1 MFKGKKT
8 YITGALAVLTAVG
21 AYLSGELA
29 LAETIQTVFGALMA
43 MFIRSGVKSD
53 TTNDDT
59 TVAYLRPIVDETV
72 DKPD

>member
-1 MFKGKKT
+1 MMFKGKKT

-59 TVAYLRPIVDETV
+59 TVAIVGETV